1 MWLRK
6 CMIKKTSWIS
16 DLFVFKTQCIC
27 SSLNHIKAKG
37 FLSCEDYISKG
48 TRLDLKAK
56 SPSLSLCP
64 TFRLAHQFKLT
75 NTIIIHSGAFC
86 FGCLGV
92 FFVGFP
98 GLSFLGSINPR
109 VRSKRSQQ
117 TINNKI
123 VIVKSRLESIERI
136 VLCALHLG
144 QHISSNLPIALSS
157 IQMPFASAVSV
168 FFPSVFLL
176 FFFVSQIPELGPK
189 DHSKQSTT
197 KQ

>member
-37 FLSCEDYISKG
+37 YLSCEDYISKG

-56 SPSLSLCP
+56 SPSLSFVPYIQVSTLVQTYQYHYHPFWCLLLRL
-64 TFRLAHQFKLT
+64 FR
-75 NTIIIHSGAFC
+75 
-86 FGCLGV
+86 V
-92 FFVGFP
+92 FFRRF
-98 GLSFLGSINPR
+98 SWSFFLGITNPR

-123 VIVKSRLESIERI
+123 LIVKSRLESIERI

-144 QHISSNLPIALSS
+144 QHSSNLPIPLSS
-157 IQMPFASAVSV
+157 IQVPFASAVSV
-168 FFPSVFLL
+168 FSPSVFLL